1 MHSYLVAKRVNG
13 NLLLISG
20 FLNLIVEIQFGKP
33 VTFPFRESLFK
44 GKSINGKTAIEIL
57 ATSTKAKLIVSIIK
71 KKNLCRRINMLVYI
85 TSASVLVY
93 QYD

>member
-93 QYD
+93 QHD

>member
-1 MHSYLVAKRVNG
+1 VHSYLVAKRVNG

-44 GKSINGKTAIEIL
+44 EKSINGKTAIEIL

-71 KKNLCRRINMLVYI
+71 KKKSL
-85 TSASVLVY
+85 
-93 QYD
+93 

>member
-71 KKNLCRRINMLVYI
+71 KKKKIFVEESTCLF
-85 TSASVLVY
+85 T
-93 QYD
+93 